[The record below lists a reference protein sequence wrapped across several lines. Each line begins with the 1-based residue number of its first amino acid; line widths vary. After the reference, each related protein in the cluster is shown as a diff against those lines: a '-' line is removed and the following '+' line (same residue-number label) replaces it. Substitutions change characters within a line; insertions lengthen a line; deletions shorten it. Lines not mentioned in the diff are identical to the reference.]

1 MVVTF
6 YSPYVYFEIENLK
19 SPLQILN
26 QKQCNIAIVALHLK
40 PSINQYQVFDYKV
53 LNHYNIVQLTLD
65 YLQKPI
71 HNQNTKM

>member
-1 MVVTF
+1 M
-6 YSPYVYFEIENLK
+6 YILKQENLK

-26 QKQCNIAIVALHLK
+26 QKQCNIDIVALHLK
-40 PSINQYQVFDYKV
+40 ASINQYQVFDYKV
-53 LNHYNIVQLTLD
+53 LNQYYIVQLRLD